1 MESKALHILGGF
13 LVDELRKELAEQ
25 GHNTSKMTLS
35 DSIRYEI
42 VGNDLFF
49 YARDYAKYVDSGR
62 AKEVKRIPIDAL
74 AQWVELRGIATGE
87 SEIKSMAYAI
97 QTKIYQ
103 EGSPTLGS
111 FAFSDNGR
119 RTDFVKF
126 TFEENAKVITELAL
140 EAMGEKLLLNFI
152 NQMEIT
158 RKQWQQL

>member
-1 MESKALHILGGF
+1 MENKALHILGGF

-25 GHNTSKMTLS
+25 GHNTKKMTLS

-74 AQWVELRGIATGE
+74 AQWVELRGIASGE

-97 QTKIYQ
+97 QTAIYK

-111 FAFSDNGR
+111 MEFSKNGR

-158 RKQWQQL
+158 RKQWQQR